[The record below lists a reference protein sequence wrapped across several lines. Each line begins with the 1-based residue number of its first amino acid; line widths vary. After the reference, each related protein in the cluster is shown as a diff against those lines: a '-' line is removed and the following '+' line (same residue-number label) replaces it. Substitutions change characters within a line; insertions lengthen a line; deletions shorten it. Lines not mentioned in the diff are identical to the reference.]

1 MRPLKW
7 FKKRAAARMPLSAEL
22 IMDMLVQ
29 HNGISIMAAIS
40 LSVDTHKITSRST
53 AHSSLMWLREHG
65 YLTIKDGKDNRQK
78 FYSLTSKAHRY
89 LGITEGNM
97 K

>member
-29 HNGISIMAAIS
+29 HNGINIMAAIS
-40 LSVDTHKITSRST
+40 LSVDMHKITSRST

-65 YLTIKDGKDNRQK
+65 YLSIKDGKDNRQK

-89 LGITEGNM
+89 LGTTEGEL

>member
-7 FKKRAAARMPLSAEL
+7 FKKRVATRMPLPAEL
-22 IMDMLVQ
+22 IMDMLGQ
-29 HNGISIMAAIS
+29 HNGINIMAAIS

-65 YLTIKDGKDNRQK
+65 YLSIKDGKDNRQK

-89 LGITEGNM
+89 LGTTEGEM